1 MENSKGDEV
10 EPKDPLG
17 NWENSIMVHGYG
29 HLSSNEYCRFQDTKG
44 CSGLAPGL
52 IAWQFMATPRR
63 QTVSRWCWS
72 TLIATLAIATLAL
85 TACGGSDS
93 GDLDGSDP
101 VDNGSETGADDAD
114 VGGSGTEAEL
124 TQAATD
130 MFLAYLAADDQTY
143 FNFLSRECRERLE
156 FAAVGDHLSGRRFR
170 GQNAGIDLSTLGV
183 ASVDVFDFSG
193 DSASVALML
202 SGTTELFEESIPNEW
217 VYEDGGWH
225 RDDCANITEPQG
237 GLEGYGTNRDDP
249 VPYGG
254 VADINGWLIT
264 VSWIDPDSEE
274 LIVELGGEPASE
286 GNLLFNI
293 QLNPSYNGA
302 EATTV
307 LGEDLAFAMVNG
319 STVYDDAADC
329 ASSDPAFLDLG
340 IEAGPGEDIGL
351 PFLCREVAAGH
362 AASTLLRVT
371 DLATGTEY
379 WFDLTPP

>member
-1 MENSKGDEV
+1 M
-10 EPKDPLG
+10 
-17 NWENSIMVHGYG
+17 
-29 HLSSNEYCRFQDTKG
+29 
-44 CSGLAPGL
+44 
-52 IAWQFMATPRR
+52 
-63 QTVSRWCWS
+63 
-72 TLIATLAIATLAL
+72 LAIATLAL

-101 VDNGSETGADDAD
+101 ADNGSETGTDNFDG
-114 VGGSGTEAEL
+114 GGSGTEAEL
-124 TQAATD
+124 AKAATD
-130 MFLAYLAADDQTY
+130 MFLAYLEADDQTY
-143 FNFLSRECRERLE
+143 FNLLSRDCRERLE
-156 FAAVGDHLSGRRFR
+156 FAAVDNHLTGRRFR
-170 GQNAGIDLSTLGV
+170 AEGAGINLSTLGV
-183 ASVDVFDFSG
+183 ASVDVSAFSG
-193 DSASVALML
+193 NSASVILML
-202 SGTTELFEESIPNEW
+202 SGTSETFEESIRSAW

-225 RDDCANITEPQG
+225 RDECANISEPQG
-237 GLEGYGTNRDDP
+237 GLEGYGANRNEP

-286 GNLLFNI
+286 GNILFNI
-293 QLNPSYNGA
+293 QLNPFYNGA
-302 EATTV
+302 ETATV

-340 IEAGPGEDIGL
+340 IEVGPGEEIGL
-351 PFLCREVAAGH
+351 PFLCREVAAEH
-362 AASTLLRVT
+362 AAGTLLRVT